1 MKKKT
6 GTRKAVSILF
16 LMCVFLMFSTV
27 TVSAGTNVLTSAKQ
41 AREGSWHREK
51 KGRKYVYKD
60 GLHPKSRWLKIKG
73 KYYSFDTYGYVE
85 TGWKTYNEKK
95 YYLSKTRGK

>member
-41 AREGSWHREK
+41 AREGSWHRDQKRPQICLQRRSSSEVTLAENQ
-51 KGRKYVYKD
+51 G
-60 GLHPKSRWLKIKG
+60 KI
-73 KYYSFDTYGYVE
+73 
-85 TGWKTYNEKK
+85 
-95 YYLSKTRGK
+95 L

>member
-16 LMCVFLMFSTV
+16 FMCVFLMFSTV

-41 AREGSWHREK
+41 AREGS
-51 KGRKYVYKD
+51 
-60 GLHPKSRWLKIKG
+60 
-73 KYYSFDTYGYVE
+73 
-85 TGWKTYNEKK
+85 
-95 YYLSKTRGK
+95 